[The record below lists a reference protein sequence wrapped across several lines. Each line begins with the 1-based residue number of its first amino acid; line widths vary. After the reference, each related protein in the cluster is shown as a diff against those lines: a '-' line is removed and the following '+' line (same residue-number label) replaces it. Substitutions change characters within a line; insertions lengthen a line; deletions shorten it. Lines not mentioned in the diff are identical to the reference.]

1 MVKPNKPQTQVPHL
15 SPLRRARPIA
25 TPSEPWALNPE
36 PCPSG
41 FTLLELLIVMTIIA
55 LLAAIA
61 VPAYVANVRAARE
74 AVLKEDLHTL
84 RVGIDSYTV
93 DKQKGPTSLEDIVGA
108 GYIRALPKDPI
119 TQRTDSWVTTQCDS
133 LSSVDQTEP
142 GICDVHSGA
151 QQPSTDGSTYNTW

>member
-1 MVKPNKPQTQVPHL
+1 MVKKNKPNL
-15 SPLRRARPIA
+15 SADLNVAPAASLRALPPDPLSLLPD
-25 TPSEPWALNPE
+25 

-84 RVGIDSYTV
+84 RVAIDSYTV
-93 DKQKGPTSLEDIVGA
+93 DKQKGPTSLDDVVTA
-108 GYIRALPKDPI
+108 GYVRALPKDPI
-119 TQRTDSWVTTQCDS
+119 TNRTDSWVTTQCDA

-151 QQPSTDGSTYNTW
+151 QQPATDGTTYNTW

>member
-1 MVKPNKPQTQVPHL
+1 MVKTTPTRNPD
-15 SPLRRARPIA
+15 
-25 TPSEPWALNPE
+25 PSE
-36 PCPSG
+36 G

-93 DKQKGPTSLEDIVGA
+93 DKQKGPTSLDDVVTA
-108 GYIRALPKDPI
+108 GYVRAMPKDPI
-119 TQRTDSWVTTQCDS
+119 TNRTDSWVGTQCDAV
-133 LSSVDQTEP
+133 SSVDQTDP

-151 QQPSTDGSTYNTW
+151 QQPSSDGSTYNTW

>member
-1 MVKPNKPQTQVPHL
+1 MVKLNKPQTRVPHI
-15 SPLRRARPIA
+15 SRLRCGLPTA
-25 TPSEPWALNPE
+25 THTSVAAAPPE

-55 LLAAIA
+55 ILAAIA
-61 VPAYVANVRAARE
+61 VPAYVSNVRAARE

-93 DKQKGPTSLEDIVGA
+93 DKQKGPTSLEDIVTS
-108 GYIRALPKDPI
+108 GYVRAMPKDPI
-119 TQRTDSWVTTQCDS
+119 TNRSDTWVTTQCDA
-133 LSSVDQTEP
+133 LSSIDQTEP

-151 QQPSTDGSTYNTW
+151 QQPSSDGSTYNTW